1 MPKSPRIEKMQGMDK
16 WVSALNRDVRTVLV
30 LDVVESVRL
39 AELDELAFVQ
49 RWIALSSRL
58 RELVIPN
65 FGGRLIKTLGDGLMV
80 DFEQADQAVK
90 CAFAIMTA
98 AAQQFGGAASQH
110 SGDLTLRI
118 GVHTGEVFSDAHDL
132 YGRSVNLAARLAGL
146 AGPNQIVVSSGIRDG
161 VCDQLDADIED
172 MGDCYVKHI
181 AEPIH
186 AFRLR
191 APGSLPV
198 PIALPG
204 DNIHL
209 KPVIAVVPFMPRLG
223 TKGDHW
229 LGEILADDV
238 IAAISRSA
246 DLTVISRLSTSPL
259 KKMLAAG
266 SFDASDLL
274 TTARERLNAQYV
286 LTGSFI
292 QRGTAL
298 DLQVELV
305 DTRRL
310 NVLWATTLQ
319 CDATTFLHTNSVQLA
334 ELVNA
339 VSTHIVNNEM
349 AWARKLALPN
359 VESYSLLMAAIGFMH
374 RASTSDFKRVAD
386 ILRAL
391 IDRHPRQ
398 ALPRA
403 WLAKWHALSVTR
415 GLAQATPRSAQEA
428 LSETSR
434 ALDIDPECSL
444 ALAIEGMV
452 YCQMKKDLVT
462 ADDRYH
468 KALAANPNDS
478 MAWLYKGVLHSFK
491 SEKEQARAAGEKA
504 LSLTPLDPML
514 YFYQSLAASAI
525 LCSEDFPR
533 VIELATASIRAN
545 RSHTSSYRALA
556 IAQVLNGEP
565 GAAAL
570 TVKELLKIEPGF
582 TVTDFLRRTPTADL
596 DMGRRSAQALREAGV
611 PN

>member
-1 MPKSPRIEKMQGMDK
+1 MLRFLKVDTMAGMQE
-16 WVSALNRDVRTVLV
+16 WFAALNRDVRTVLV

-39 AELDELAFVQ
+39 AELDEIAFVQ
-49 RWIALSSRL
+49 RWIALSTEL
-58 RELVIPN
+58 REKVIPQ
-65 FGGRLIKTLGDGLMV
+65 FSGRLIKTLGDGLMV
-80 DFEQADQAVK
+80 DFSQPGEAVQ
-90 CAFAIMTA
+90 CAFAILDA
-98 AAQQFGGAASQH
+98 AAQGHGGIASQH
-110 SGDLTLRI
+110 SGDVTLRI
-118 GVHTGEVFSDAHDL
+118 GVHTGEVFSDDHDL

-146 AGPNQIVVSSGIRDG
+146 AGPNQVVVSAGIRDG
-161 VCDQLDADIED
+161 VCDHLDADIED

-191 APGSLPV
+191 PPGSQTLPL
-198 PIALPG
+198 ALPG
-204 DNIHL
+204 DHIQMT
-209 KPVIAVVPFMPRLG
+209 PVIAVVPFMPRSG
-223 TKGDHW
+223 STGDHW

-238 IAAISRSA
+238 IAAISRSSE
-246 DLTVISRLSTSPL
+246 LTVISRLSTSPL
-259 KKMLAAG
+259 KRLFN
-266 SFDASDLL
+266 SQNPEELDLL
-274 TTARERLNAQYV
+274 TTVRERLNSQYA

-292 QRGTAL
+292 QRGSLL
-298 DLQVELV
+298 DLHVELV
-305 DTRRL
+305 DAKRL
-310 NVLWATTLQ
+310 NVLWASNLR
-319 CDATTFLHTNSVQLA
+319 CDASDFLHANSVQLA

-339 VSTHIVNNEM
+339 VSRSIVKNEM
-349 AWARKLALPN
+349 AWARKTALPN
-359 VESYSLLMAAIGFMH
+359 VPSYALLMAAISFMH
-374 RASTSDFKRVAD
+374 RASTSDFKRVAE

-428 LSETSR
+428 LSETGR

-462 ADDRYH
+462 ADDRYQ
-468 KALAANPNDS
+468 KALTANPNDS

-491 SEKEQARAAGEKA
+491 SEKVQAKAAGEKA

-514 YFYQSLAASAI
+514 YFYQSLAASAM
-525 LCSEDFPR
+525 LCSEDYPR
-533 VIELATASIRAN
+533 VIELATASIRSN

-556 IAQVLNGEP
+556 IAQVFSGQTQ
-565 GAAAL
+565 AASL
-570 TVKELLKIEPGF
+570 TIKELLKLEPGF
-582 TVTDFLRRTPTADL
+582 TVTEFLRRTPTADL
-596 DMGRRSAQALREAGV
+596 DLGRRSAQALREAGV